1 MGSAPFRVP
10 DVPEVFAMK
19 NAFFCSIALALT
31 LSSAA
36 WAQSTE
42 KRDVMEAPKR
52 TEKDK
57 SSAPQAPA
65 PTEKPPSTP
74 PTERT
79 KKSEADNKPAKA
91 PEPAVTCTLL
101 TKEAPRGGRLEVQG
115 GKLGKSPV
123 VKIGGAVTR
132 IIERPGD
139 KIAVQIPTKSDG
151 GAVVVLVDGKDIAC
165 GTLTI
170 IGLD

>member
-1 MGSAPFRVP
+1 
-10 DVPEVFAMK
+10 MK

-36 WAQSTE
+36 WAQSSE
-42 KRDVMEAPKR
+42 KRDAMEPPKP

-57 SSAPQAPA
+57 TPPPPA
-65 PTEKPPSTP
+65 PTQKPPSTTP
-74 PTERT
+74 PEST
-79 KKSEADNKPAKA
+79 KKTEGDSAPSKA
-91 PEPAVTCTLL
+91 PEPTVTCTLL

-115 GKLGKSPV
+115 SKLGKSPV
-123 VKIGGAVTR
+123 VKIGGTVTR

-151 GAVVVLVDGKDIAC
+151 GAVIVRVDGKDIEC
-165 GTLTI
+165 GTLEI

>member
-1 MGSAPFRVP
+1 
-10 DVPEVFAMK
+10 MK
-19 NAFFCSIALALT
+19 NVLFCSIALILA
-31 LSSAA
+31 LSSSA
-36 WAQSTE
+36 WAQPSE
-42 KRDVMEAPKR
+42 KRDAMQAPKP

-57 SSAPQAPA
+57 SAVRPAPA
-65 PTEKPPSTP
+65 PTQKPPSVTP
-74 PTERT
+74 PEST
-79 KKSEADNKPAKA
+79 KKAEGDSKPAK
-91 PEPAVTCTLL
+91 PSEPAATCTLL

-139 KIAVQIPTKSDG
+139 KIAVQIPPKSDG
-151 GAVVVLVDGKDIAC
+151 GAVIVRVDGKDIEC
-165 GTLTI
+165 GTLEI

>member
-1 MGSAPFRVP
+1 
-10 DVPEVFAMK
+10 MK

-42 KRDVMEAPKR
+42 KKEVMEQPK
-52 TEKDK
+52 TPEKDK
-57 SSAPQAPA
+57 SSAPSTPA
-65 PTEKPPSTP
+65 PKPPENAKSGTDSAST
-74 PTERT
+74 
-79 KKSEADNKPAKA
+79 AK
-91 PEPAVTCTLL
+91 AVTCTLL

-115 GKLGKSPV
+115 NQFGKSPV
-123 VKIGGAVTR
+123 VKIGSVVTR

-139 KIAVQIPTKSDG
+139 KIAVQIPPKSDG
-151 GAVVVLVDGKDIAC
+151 GAVIVRVDGKDIAC